1 MTTFRGWVR
10 ISDRADCGSTVVEG
24 SSCDISNG
32 IGYTFQGARMSCS
45 KHCTIAD
52 GYPESL
58 LSNGAAQ
65 VLDGHLTSGG
75 CRLISTLNG
84 VDGVAEH

>member
-1 MTTFRGWVR
+1 V
-10 ISDRADCGSTVVEG
+10 IEG
-24 SSCDISNG
+24 SACETSDG

-52 GYPESL
+52 GYPLSI

-65 VLDGHLTSGG
+65 VHDGQMTSGG
-75 CRLISTLNG
+75 CCLISTLNG
-84 VDGVAEH
+84 IDGVADD